1 MTNRLASEKSPY
13 LKQHENNPVDWYPWN
28 SETLK
33 LARNQKKPIFLSV
46 GYASCH
52 WCHVMAHES
61 FEDQETA
68 KIMNE
73 KFINIKVDRE
83 ERPDLDYV
91 FQKSLSIL
99 TGTQG
104 GWPLSMFLDE
114 NAVPFTGG
122 TYFPPKEMH
131 GRPDFRKVLNNVSD
145 VYRDNREKIIS
156 QATQMQNIFTKINQR
171 SAVLDQPLLPFVDK
185 IISYLDEE
193 NGSFKGAPKFPQF
206 YLFDAMFYF
215 YLKTKDKKY
224 FNPVETLLNNISSKG
239 IYDHLAG
246 GIARYTVDEKW
257 IIPHFEK
264 MLYDN
269 IQYISL
275 LTKFYQNTNSNY
287 FKKKLIQTINFLNRD
302 FINESGL
309 YGSAYDAD
317 SEGVEGKFYIWSFEE
332 LKELSKDSFE
342 LLKKKY
348 SITFEGNFEGKNI
361 LVENKNELTL
371 NEDEK
376 LNLLE
381 NELLLV
387 RNKRI
392 KPLFDDKS
400 QTDQNAFLIDVLF
413 NASIILNDNKI
424 KNIAISKFEIL
435 QEKLKNK
442 FYHCYQ
448 NNEVGVFLEDYVF
461 YSKLL
466 MTMYEIESDKN
477 YLDKLIKIMNEVWEM
492 FYDEKSKLLQKNQI
506 KDNDL
511 FVSPI
516 DLNDN
521 NIPNGNSIYL
531 DICNKLYSIT
541 NDRLW
546 FDKSEVLKKSFHQI
560 LNSNF
565 SQMFSFIKILDICN
579 DTISFTF
586 YGNKNELLD
595 IKNRLLKEFLGRAV
609 FIYKFEENSK
619 SGVVICKNQTCSNK
633 ISGINEI
640 NAYLIDQG
648 LTNDSN

>member
-400 QTDQNAFLIDVLF
+400 QTDQNAFLIDVLL

-448 NNEVGVFLEDYVF
+448 DNEVGVFLEDYVF

-546 FDKSEVLKKSFHQI
+546 LDKSEVLKKSFHQI

-586 YGNKNELLD
+586 YGNKNELLE

-640 NAYLIDQG
+640 NAYLIEQG

>member
-156 QATQMQNIFTKINQR
+156 QAPQMQNIFTKINQR

-392 KPLFDDKS
+392 KPLFDNKS
-400 QTDQNAFLIDVLF
+400 QTDQNAFLIDVLL

-546 FDKSEVLKKSFHQI
+546 LDKSEVLKKSFHQI

-586 YGNKNELLD
+586 YGNQNELLE

-619 SGVVICKNQTCSNK
+619 SSVVICKNQTCSNK

>member
-348 SITFEGNFEGKNI
+348 SITSEGNFEGKNI
-361 LVENKNELTL
+361 LVENKNGLTL

-546 FDKSEVLKKSFHQI
+546 LDKSEVLKKSFHQI

>member
-156 QATQMQNIFTKINQR
+156 QAPQMQNIFTKINQR

-215 YLKTKDKKY
+215 YLKTNNKKY

-361 LVENKNELTL
+361 LVENQNELTL
-371 NEDEK
+371 SEDEK

-381 NELLLV
+381 NELLFV

-400 QTDQNAFLIDVLF
+400 QTDQNSFLIDVLL
-413 NASIILNDNKI
+413 NASIILNDDKI
-424 KNIAISKFEIL
+424 KNLAISKFEIL
-435 QEKLKNK
+435 QKKLKNK

-466 MTMYEIESDKN
+466 MTLYEIESDQK
-477 YLDKLIKIMNEVWEM
+477 YLDKLIKIMNEVWDM

-506 KDNDL
+506 KGNDL
-511 FVSPI
+511 FVRPI

-546 FDKSEVLKKSFHQI
+546 LDKSEVLKKSFHQI

-586 YGNKNELLD
+586 YGNQNELLE

-609 FIYKFEENSK
+609 FIYKIEENSK

-640 NAYLIDQG
+640 NAYLVAQG
-648 LTNDSN
+648 LKK

>member
-156 QATQMQNIFTKINQR
+156 QAPQMQNIFTKINQR

-546 FDKSEVLKKSFHQI
+546 LDKSEVLKKSFHQI

>member
-156 QATQMQNIFTKINQR
+156 QAPQMQNIFTKINQR

-215 YLKTKDKKY
+215 YLKTNDKKY

-400 QTDQNAFLIDVLF
+400 QTDQNAFLIDVLL

-466 MTMYEIESDKN
+466 MTLYEIESDQK

-506 KDNDL
+506 KGNDL
-511 FVSPI
+511 FVRPI

-586 YGNKNELLD
+586 YGNQNELLE

-609 FIYKFEENSK
+609 FIYKIEENSK

>member
-332 LKELSKDSFE
+332 LKKLSKDSFE

-348 SITFEGNFEGKNI
+348 SITSEGNFEGKNI
-361 LVENKNELTL
+361 LVENKNGLTL

-546 FDKSEVLKKSFHQI
+546 LDKSEVLKKSFHQI

>member
-122 TYFPPKEMH
+122 TYFPPKEMN

-156 QATQMQNIFTKINQR
+156 QAPQMQNIFTKINQR

-348 SITFEGNFEGKNI
+348 SITSEGNFEGKNI
-361 LVENKNELTL
+361 LVENKNGLTL

-477 YLDKLIKIMNEVWEM
+477 YLGKLIKIMNEVWEM

-546 FDKSEVLKKSFHQI
+546 LDKSEVLKKSFHQI

-586 YGNKNELLD
+586 YGNQNELLE

-609 FIYKFEENSK
+609 FIYKFEENFK

-640 NAYLIDQG
+640 NAYLIEQG

>member
-156 QATQMQNIFTKINQR
+156 QAPQMQNIFTKINQR

-275 LTKFYQNTNSNY
+275 LTKFYQKKNSNY

-348 SITFEGNFEGKNI
+348 SITSEGNFEGKNI

-546 FDKSEVLKKSFHQI
+546 LDKSEVLKKSFHQI

-640 NAYLIDQG
+640 NAYLIEQG